1 MNFAK
6 YKWNSFQQDDLFC
19 NWVQTHFQTSGWQ
32 VCQKIRE
39 IRQRAGDS
47 SVCWEN
53 MIYGGTTLIEM
64 LHHRPDDWCVFF
76 KIFVPSLI
84 RRIFAVCLVIV
95 TAYLTG

>member
-6 YKWNSFQQDDLFC
+6 YKWNRFQQDDLFC

-39 IRQRAGDS
+39 ITQRAGDS
-47 SVCWEN
+47 CVCWEN
-53 MIYGGTTLIEM
+53 MIYGTTLIEM
-64 LHHRPDDWCVFF
+64 LHPRDDWCVLV
-76 KIFVPSLI
+76 KIVVQSLI
-84 RRIFAVCLVIV
+84 RRIFVVCLVFV

>member
-32 VCQKIRE
+32 VCPKIRE

-47 SVCWEN
+47 CIYWEN
-53 MIYGGTTLIEM
+53 MIYGGMTLIEM
-64 LHHRPDDWCVFF
+64 LHHRPDD
-76 KIFVPSLI
+76 
-84 RRIFAVCLVIV
+84 
-95 TAYLTG
+95 